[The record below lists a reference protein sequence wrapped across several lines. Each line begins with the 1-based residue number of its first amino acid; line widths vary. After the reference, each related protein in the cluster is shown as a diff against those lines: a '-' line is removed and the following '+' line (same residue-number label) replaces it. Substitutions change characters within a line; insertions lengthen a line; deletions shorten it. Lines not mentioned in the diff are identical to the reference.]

1 MADTAVSAGEHA
13 GQRREHL
20 PRQQPQQPL
29 RPTAPVMPATGVP
42 NLGAAQLLSASDHRP
57 SVRPLSAGAGYE
69 QGTMGSHP
77 GTTVPGIVNSIG
89 GRTGEVH
96 DHNRGHDH
104 NSSHDHSNSAHAQ
117 MRHQA
122 KASYLQQRASGTM
135 HEHVFNGHD
144 ASAAAA
150 PAAVAKHAALAS
162 GASRE
167 AHYSAGR
174 EAHYA
179 GGREAHYGEGAQ
191 AYRSSR
197 RMVGPYQLAKTIG
210 AGSMGK
216 VKVALDTRTNKR
228 VCASQQPFSAR
239 VEDI

>member
-1 MADTAVSAGEHA
+1 MADTAVSAGEIP

-20 PRQQPQQPL
+20 PRQQPL
-29 RPTAPVMPATGVP
+29 RPTPPGAPATGSGGGPV
-42 NLGAAQLLSASDHRP
+42 LGTAQLLLAADNRP
-57 SVRPLSAGAGYE
+57 NVRPLSVGAGYE
-69 QGTMGSHP
+69 QANMGPHP
-77 GTTVPGIVNSIG
+77 GTAMPARVNSIG
-89 GRTGEVH
+89 GAGRTADNH
-96 DHNRGHDH
+96 DQ
-104 NSSHDHSNSAHAQ
+104 SSSPQ
-117 MRHQA
+117 GQIRHPA

-150 PAAVAKHAALAS
+150 AAAPSVATKHSALVP
-162 GASRE
+162 GA
-167 AHYSAGR
+167 
-174 EAHYA
+174 
-179 GGREAHYGEGAQ
+179 GREAHYGEGAQHTALPSGQ

-228 VCASQQPFSAR
+228 
-239 VEDI
+239 